1 VARAWK
7 RTKTPEDVRAR
18 IHEEVPP
25 GAPKDDAAAWLG
37 REDVDF
43 SDEGEVLRFVL
54 NGPSRG
60 LFVGVKWLVAMR
72 FEADRL
78 AAIDVEE
85 GLTGP

>member
-1 VARAWK
+1 VARSWK
-7 RTKTPEDVRAR
+7 RTKTPDDVRAK

-25 GAPKDDAAAWLG
+25 GSGKDDAVAFLG
-37 REDVDF
+37 REGIAF
-43 SDEGEVLRFVL
+43 SDEGDVLRFVL

-72 FEADRL
+72 FEDDRL
-78 AAIDVEE
+78 TAIDVEE

>member
-7 RTKTPEDVRAR
+7 RTKTPDDVRAR
-18 IHEEVPP
+18 IHEDVPP
-25 GAPKDDAAAWLG
+25 GSPKEDAAAWLE
-37 REDVDF
+37 REGIEF
-43 SDEGEVLRFVL
+43 SDEGDALRFVL

-72 FEADRL
+72 FEGGRL
-78 AAIDVEE
+78 AAVDVEE

>member
-1 VARAWK
+1 MARAWK
-7 RTKTPEDVRAR
+7 RTKTPDDVRAR
-18 IHEEVPP
+18 IHDEVPP
-25 GAPKDDAAAWLG
+25 GSAKEDAAAFLT
-37 REDVDF
+37 REGIEF
-43 SDEGEVLRFVL
+43 SDEGETLRFVL

-72 FEADRL
+72 FEDGRL